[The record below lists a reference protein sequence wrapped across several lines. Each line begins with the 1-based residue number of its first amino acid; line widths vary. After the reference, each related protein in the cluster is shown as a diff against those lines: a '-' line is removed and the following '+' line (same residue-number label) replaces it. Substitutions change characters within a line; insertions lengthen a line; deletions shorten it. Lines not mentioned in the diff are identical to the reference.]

1 MKFHNVCAA
10 IFALACLVLASCSSN
25 RTPLTYFENI
35 DTSVSTPIED
45 YRVKVEPGDE
55 LLISVNSEYPDVTA
69 RYNVAQVNPA
79 TAKNSVLSG
88 QPQNQTYTVDTQG
101 DITMPVL
108 GRVHVAGLNTDQ
120 IQKNLTERISQDVKN
135 PLVKVTL
142 VNFTVDVAGEVLRP
156 GRIPVHADRYSI
168 LDAITE
174 AGDLTPYGKRENV
187 LLIRE
192 ENGVRK
198 SVRLNL
204 NDAATL
210 SSPYF
215 FLKQN
220 DYIYI
225 EPSKV
230 RKDNAEYNQNNS
242 FKLSVV
248 STIVSG
254 CSVIA
259 SLIIALTVK

>member
-1 MKFHNVCAA
+1 MKFHSFFAFL
-10 IFALACLVLASCSSN
+10 FALLTLASCSSK
-25 RTPLTYFENI
+25 RQPLTYFKNI
-35 DTSVSTPIED
+35 DVSATTPVSD
-45 YRVKVEPGDE
+45 FRVKVEPGDE
-55 LLISVNSEYPDVTA
+55 LFISVNSEYPDVTA

-79 TAKNSVLSG
+79 TAKNTIMSA
-88 QPQNQTYTVDTQG
+88 QPQNQTYVVDSQG

-108 GRVHVAGLNTDQ
+108 GRVHVAGLTTEQ
-120 IQKNLTERISQDVKN
+120 IQNNLTERISIDVKS

-142 VNFTVDVAGEVLRP
+142 VNFTIDVAGEVLKP
-156 GRIPVHADRYSI
+156 GRIPVKSDRYSI

-210 SSPYF
+210 QSPYF

-220 DYIYI
+220 DYIYV
-225 EPSKV
+225 EPAEV

-242 FKLSVV
+242 YKLSVV

-254 CSVIA
+254 CSVIT
-259 SLIIALTVK
+259 SLIIALAIK

>member
-1 MKFHNVCAA
+1 MKFHKFCAT
-10 IFALACLVLASCSSN
+10 IFASAALFLASCSSN
-25 RTPLTYFENI
+25 RTPLTYFEDI
-35 DTSVSTPIED
+35 DTTASTPITD
-45 YRVKVEPGDE
+45 FRVKVEPGDE
-55 LLISVNSEYPDVTA
+55 LFISVNSEYPDVTA

-79 TAKNSVLSG
+79 TAKTTLLSG
-88 QPQNQTYTVDTQG
+88 QPQNQTYIVDSQG

-108 GRVHVAGLNTDQ
+108 GRVHVAGLNTEQ
-120 IQKNLTERISQDVKN
+120 IQQNLTERIARDVKN
-135 PLVKVTL
+135 PLVKVSL
-142 VNFTVDVAGEVLRP
+142 VNFTIDVAGEVLRP
-156 GRIPVHADRYSI
+156 GRIPVNADRYSI

-174 AGDLTPYGKRENV
+174 AGDLTPYGKRDNV

-225 EPSKV
+225 EPSEV

-259 SLIIALTVK
+259 SLIIALSVK

>member
-1 MKFHNVCAA
+1 MKFHSF
-10 IFALACLVLASCSSN
+10 FAVFFVLLTLASCSSN
-25 RTPLTYFENI
+25 RQLTYFKNI
-35 DTSVSTPIED
+35 DVSATTPVSD
-45 YRVKVEPGDE
+45 YLVKVEPGDE
-55 LLISVNSEYPDVTA
+55 LFISVNSEYPDVTA
-69 RYNVAQVNPA
+69 RYNMAQVNPA
-79 TAKNSVLSG
+79 TAKSTIMSA
-88 QPQNQTYTVDTQG
+88 QPQNQTYVVDSQG

-108 GRVHVAGLNTDQ
+108 GRVHVAGLTTEQ
-120 IQKNLTERISQDVKN
+120 IQNNLTERISIDVKA

-142 VNFTVDVAGEVLRP
+142 VNFTVDVAGEVLKP
-156 GRIPVHADRYSI
+156 GRIPVKSDRYSL

-210 SSPYF
+210 QSPYF

-220 DYIYI
+220 DYIYV
-225 EPSKV
+225 EPADV

-254 CSVIA
+254 CSVLT
-259 SLIIALTVK
+259 SLIIALAIK